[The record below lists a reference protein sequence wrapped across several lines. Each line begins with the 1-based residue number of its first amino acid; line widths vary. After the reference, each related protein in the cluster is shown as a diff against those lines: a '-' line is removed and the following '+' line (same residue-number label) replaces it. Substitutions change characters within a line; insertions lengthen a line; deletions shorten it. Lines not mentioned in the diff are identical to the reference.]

1 MEPAPSERG
10 SFDRQGLIAF
20 WDRMAP
26 SYADYTRGYLGHNRW
41 VDERLQVILPGMRNL
56 RIADIGTGCGFLAV
70 SYAQLGHEV
79 TATDISRG
87 MLDQARM
94 IAREKEVEIDFIEDD
109 ACDTRLEEG
118 SYDLVV
124 LRDVLCN
131 LPDHQ
136 SALYRLAS
144 LLRPGGFI
152 MVSDGRYFL
161 HLHDPDYARRDA
173 YFKMK
178 NGTSEYARMVQI
190 PQSDFEEL
198 ESLVGGLRVNASRR
212 PFPEAEMLFG
222 LGMNNIRMR
231 ADDRDDYASLTEQG
245 PSRFPLRFTLTA
257 QRTYQSKR
265 FLSGGK
271 NSKSFLFSNPMQTP
285 EALGEQFG
293 ALASPERVRILMHL
307 GKGPSSVR
315 PVAEAL
321 GLSEN
326 KASYHLCILRE
337 AGLVIAQR
345 SGREVVYGIKDES
358 AVESLLE
365 VMSDVYDHRRRHSE
379 NFRDDYVL
387 LPIVYI
393 WSEKNMVG
401 YIIHVM

>member
-10 SFDRQGLIAF
+10 TFDRQGLIAF

-26 SYADYTRGYLGHNRW
+26 SYADYTRMYLGRNRW
-41 VDERLQVILPGMRNL
+41 VDERLQVILPGMKNL

-79 TATDISRG
+79 TATEISRG
-87 MLDQARM
+87 MLEQARG
-94 IAREKEVEIDFIEDD
+94 IAEENDVDIDFVEDD
-109 ACDTRLEEG
+109 ACDTHLEEG

-131 LPDHQ
+131 LPDHLP
-136 SALYRLAS
+136 ALCRLAS
-144 LLRPGGFI
+144 LVRPGGFL

-161 HLHDPDYARRDA
+161 HRHDPAYARRDA
-173 YFKMK
+173 YFRMK
-178 NGTSEYARMVQI
+178 YGTSEYARMLQI
-190 PQSDFEEL
+190 RQSDFEEL
-198 ESLVGGLRVNASRR
+198 ESIVGDLGANSARR
-212 PFPEAEMLFG
+212 PFPEAEALFG

-245 PSRFPLRFTLTA
+245 PCRFPLRFTLTA
-257 QRTYQSKR
+257 QRTYQSER

-271 NSKSFLFSNPMQTP
+271 NSKSFLFSNPIQSP

-293 ALASPERVRILMHL
+293 ALSSPERVRILMHL

-326 KASYHLCILRE
+326 KASYHLGILRE
-337 AGLVIAQR
+337 AGLVTAHR

-358 AVESLLE
+358 AVESLLG

-379 NFRDDYVL
+379 NFRDDYVI
-387 LPIVYI
+387 LPIIYI
-393 WSEKNMVG
+393 
-401 YIIHVM
+401 